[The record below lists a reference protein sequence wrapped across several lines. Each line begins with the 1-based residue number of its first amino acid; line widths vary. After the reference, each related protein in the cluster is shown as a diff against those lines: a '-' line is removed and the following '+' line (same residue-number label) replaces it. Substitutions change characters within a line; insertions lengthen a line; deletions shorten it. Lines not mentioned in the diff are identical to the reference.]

1 MLGGC
6 ASTPT
11 PPAPEESL
19 QQVAER
25 WGSKFRVRWQ
35 LLHEGRAFALGGTL
49 TDEWTDHLVFV
60 DGRLACTATEDISGT
75 DWYWV
80 SQPDGLAYLAGRL
93 ENACGRGD
101 PVPARALRD
110 AVAEA
115 PAMPA
120 TIAEAPGREVDENS
134 VAHGVGT
141 VLITTLVV
149 GVGMILSPLLIGATP
164 VVMAYDSAVEA
175 DRAKVTLAMPWAEA
189 VPIVGEPSVSF
200 RLPAADTDVHSYLN
214 YAATD
219 WHVGV
224 RDGRVI
230 WIAGHDEWLDAVAR
244 QTSTAAK

>member
-11 PPAPEESL
+11 PPAPDESL

-25 WGSKFRVRWQ
+25 WGNSFHVRWQ
-35 LLHEGRAFALGGTL
+35 LLNEGRAFALGGTR
-49 TDEWTDHLVFV
+49 TDGPWTDHLIFV

-101 PVPARALRD
+101 PVPARELRD

-115 PAMPA
+115 PQAPAKPPASEGNSDWIVMP
-120 TIAEAPGREVDENS
+120 VM
-134 VAHGVGT
+134 
-141 VLITTLVV
+141 VLSL
-149 GVGMILSPLLIGATP
+149 ILAPLLVPLATAAVP
-164 VVMAYDSAVEA
+164 VMLSYDSAVEA
-175 DRAKVTLAMPWAEA
+175 DRAKVTLTMPWAEA
-189 VPIVGEPSVSF
+189 KPIVGEPSVSF

-214 YAATD
+214 SGAAD

-230 WIAGHDEWLDAVAR
+230 WIAGFDEWLGAVAR
-244 QTSTAAK
+244 QASSAAK

>member
-11 PPAPEESL
+11 PPAPDESL

-25 WGSKFRVRWQ
+25 WGNSFHVRWQ
-35 LLHEGRAFALGGTL
+35 LLNEGRAIALGGTR
-49 TDEWTDHLVFV
+49 TDGWWTDHLIFV

-101 PVPARALRD
+101 PVPARELRD

-115 PAMPA
+115 PQAPA
-120 TIAEAPGREVDENS
+120 KPPASEGNS
-134 VAHGVGT
+134 DWL
-141 VLITTLVV
+141 VLPMLV
-149 GVGMILSPLLIGATP
+149 LSPFWVPLAIAAAP
-164 VVMAYDSAVEA
+164 VMSSYDSAVEA
-175 DRAKVTLAMPWAEA
+175 DRAKVTLTMPWAEA
-189 VPIVGEPSVSF
+189 KPILGEPSVSF
-200 RLPAADTDVHSYLN
+200 RLPAADTDVHSYTAL
-214 YAATD
+214 AG

-230 WIAGHDEWLDAVAR
+230 WIAGPDEWLDAVAR
-244 QTSTAAK
+244 QASSAAK